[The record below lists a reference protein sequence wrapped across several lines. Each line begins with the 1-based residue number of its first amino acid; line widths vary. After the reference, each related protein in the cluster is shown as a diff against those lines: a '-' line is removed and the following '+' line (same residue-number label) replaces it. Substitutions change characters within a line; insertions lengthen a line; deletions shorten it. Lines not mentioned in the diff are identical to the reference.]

1 MPIENIVTQVA
12 TLQRQITGIKQAH
25 DRPPGSI
32 NVFPCFVN
40 FIGPADINYS
50 PSRRETR
57 HTIKMQLYVTKQV
70 TAEAERLLRPF
81 IDRVLDKFDDNVQ
94 LNDTCAYSM
103 ITHYEPGVLTY
114 GGHQYLGIS
123 FDLVAVEHESRVFQ
137 S

>member
-12 TLQRQITGIKQAH
+12 ALQREITDIKQAH
-25 DRPPGSI
+25 ERPPASL
-32 NVFPCFVN
+32 NAFPCFVN

-81 IDRVLDKFDDNVQ
+81 IDRVLDKFDSNVQ

-103 ITHYEPGVLTY
+103 ITRYELGVLTY

-123 FDLVAVEHESRVFQ
+123 FDLLAVEHEPRAFQ
-137 S
+137 A